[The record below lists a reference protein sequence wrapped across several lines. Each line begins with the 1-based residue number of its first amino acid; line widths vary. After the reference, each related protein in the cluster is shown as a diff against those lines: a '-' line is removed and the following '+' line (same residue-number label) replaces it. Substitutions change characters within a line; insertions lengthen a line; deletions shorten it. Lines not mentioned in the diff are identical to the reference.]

1 MNKGIVYKIEVG
13 DELYIGSTEE
23 KLCVRQ
29 GSHNRDLK
37 KFPHRKLYKACIDNG
52 VDKIKC
58 WWVADIVFNSYV
70 ERRAI
75 EETYRKELNAKLN
88 SIRCYRS
95 HEEKKEDRKQYNL
108 DHKEELKEYKKQYQL
123 DHKEELKEYKKQYH
137 IDHKEEIN
145 QYKLDHKEKIT
156 EYQKQYKL
164 DHKEKLAEQQKQ
176 YRLDHKEKIAEIK
189 RLYNIK
195 NRDIINAKARAKRK
209 EKKLLKDKSS

>member
-52 VDKIKC
+52 INKIKC
-58 WWVADIVFNSYV
+58 WWVADIVFNSYA

-88 SIRCYRS
+88 SVRCYIS
-95 HEEKKEDRKQYNL
+95 PEEMKENKKQYYL
-108 DHKEELKEYKKQYQL
+108 DHKEEKKEYSKKYI
-123 DHKEELKEYKKQYH
+123 
-137 IDHKEEIN
+137 IDHKEEIAD
-145 QYKLDHKEKIT
+145 Y
-156 EYQKQYKL
+156 
-164 DHKEKLAEQQKQ
+164 QKQ
-176 YRLDHKEKIAEIK
+176 YRLDHKEKIAEYNLDHKEKIAEQQK
-189 RLYNIK
+189 QYYLDHKEKLAEKSRLYNIK
-195 NRDIINAKARAKRK
+195 NRDTINARRREQRK
-209 EKKLLKDKSS
+209 EKKLLKEKSN